1 MDDTM
6 SQQNSAVTDGSLMLN
21 SEEAAGWL
29 QRSRDWPSHR
39 CNEVELCDLG
49 LLMNG
54 AFAPLTGFLD
64 KEDTESVLAEMR
76 LKNGKLWPMPINLEL
91 QEEEAAAAEK
101 AGHLVLRDVEGTV
114 LAVVEVSKVWPFE
127 KKAMAEGLFG
137 HSDEAH
143 PFVARLMASKATHLA
158 GGRVRGLQMPR
169 QYLFPELHHTPA
181 QLKTHFAEKG
191 WDKVVAFQT
200 RNPMHRA
207 HFEITRIAA
216 EKVGAKVLLHP
227 VVGVTRPG
235 DVSAV
240 IRVQCYQA
248 LLPRYSNDSAML
260 SLLSLAM
267 RMGGPREALWHSLIR
282 RNYGAT
288 HFIIGRD
295 HAGPGMNSEGKPFHG
310 PYDAQHLVEKYSD
323 EIGITVIPLQ
333 MVVFDPEK
341 SAYVTQDEASEAS
354 KDYQLSG
361 TDLRRRLREGEEIP
375 EWFTFPEVSEILR
388 RAYPPRNKQGF
399 TVFFTG
405 LSASGKSTV
414 AQALM
419 ARLQVETGRDV
430 TLLDGDV
437 VRTNLSSELG
447 FSKEHRDLN
456 IYRIGYVAS
465 EITRHG
471 GIALCAPI
479 APYDEVRKQ
488 VREMVASRGG
498 FALVH
503 ISTPLEECERRDP
516 KGLYA
521 KARAGVIKGFTGIDD
536 PYEAPDDAELSIDTS
551 DVDPHQAA
559 QRIIDHLRAE
569 GYLG

>member
-1 MDDTM
+1 M
-6 SQQNSAVTDGSLMLN
+6 VGG
-21 SEEAAGWL
+21 EEAAELL
-29 QRSRDWPSHR
+29 QQSRDWPSHR
-39 CNEVELCDLG
+39 CSEVELCDLG

-64 KEDTESVLAEMR
+64 RADTEGVIREMR
-76 LKNGKLWPMPINLEL
+76 LQNGHLWPMPINLEL
-91 QEEEAAAAEK
+91 GEEEAMAAEK

-114 LAVVEVSKVWPFE
+114 LAVVEVSEVWPYD
-127 KKAMAEGLFG
+127 KKTMAEEMFG

-143 PFVARLMASKATHLA
+143 PFVARMMASRATHLV

-181 QLKTHFAEKG
+181 QLRAFFAEKG

-207 HFEITRIAA
+207 HFEITRMAA

-235 DVSAV
+235 DVPAV

-248 LLPRYSNDSAML
+248 LLPRYGEDNAAL
-260 SLLSLAM
+260 SLLPLAM
-267 RMGGPREALWHSLIR
+267 RMAGPREALWHSLIR

-295 HAGPGMNSEGKPFHG
+295 HAGPGMNSQGKPFHG
-310 PYDAQHLVEKYSD
+310 PYDAQELVEKYSD

-333 MVVFDPEK
+333 MVVYDPQK
-341 SAYVTQDEASEAS
+341 DGYVTQDEASEAS
-354 KDYQLSG
+354 KNYQLSG
-361 TDLRRRLREGEEIP
+361 TELRRRLREGEEIP
-375 EWFTFPEVSEILR
+375 EWFTFPEVSQILR
-388 RAYPPRNKQGF
+388 RAYPPRNRQGF

-419 ARLQVETGRDV
+419 AKLQVETGRDV

-456 IYRIGYVAS
+456 IQRIGYVAS

-479 APYDEVRKQ
+479 APYDEVRKE
-488 VREMVASRGG
+488 VRRMVSDRGG
-498 FALVH
+498 FTLVH
-503 ISTPLEECERRDP
+503 ISTPLAECERRDP

-536 PYEAPDDAELSIDTS
+536 PYEAPEDAELSIDTTS
-551 DVDPHQAA
+551 IGPHEAA
-559 QRIIDHLRAE
+559 QMIVDHLRAE
-569 GYLG
+569 GYLD

>member
-1 MDDTM
+1 M